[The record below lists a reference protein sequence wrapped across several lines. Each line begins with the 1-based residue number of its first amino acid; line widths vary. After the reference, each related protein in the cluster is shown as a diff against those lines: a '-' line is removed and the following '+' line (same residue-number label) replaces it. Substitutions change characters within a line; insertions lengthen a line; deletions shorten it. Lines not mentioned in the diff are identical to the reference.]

1 MRNKG
6 TRKNVREKKYG
17 IKSTVKKV
25 RGKKYAKKKVRK
37 KSTWKKVRTKLR
49 ETRLRMRAFT
59 PWGSL
64 PVALSVMRSNTFL
77 DYYYSTN
84 CGENDVTE
92 ERNRGTMT
100 SQKEKREDC
109 HLTDVT
115 SGHLTDVTSDA
126 LSITSVPVALP
137 HRSSSN
143 TNLSVPI

>member
-25 RGKKYAKKKVRK
+25 RGKKYAKKKSTGKKVRK
-37 KSTWKKVRTKLR
+37 KSPGNPLC
-49 ETRLRMRAFT
+49 MRAFT
-59 PWGSL
+59 PTGSL

-84 CGENDVTE
+84 CGKNDVTE

-100 SQKEKREDC
+100 S
-109 HLTDVT
+109 
-115 SGHLTDVTSDA
+115 
-126 LSITSVPVALP
+126 
-137 HRSSSN
+137 
-143 TNLSVPI
+143 